1 MRNEQRRKIGTDVL
15 LKHGWTMPDISFFI
29 SFGAGILSFL
39 SPCVLPLVPVYLANL
54 AGASVLDS
62 STGMGYRAPLFHTLV
77 FVAGFAIVFTALGAA
92 AGLTGFAIGAH
103 LEILHRIAGGLLVFF
118 GLFLIAS
125 LKIPWLNY
133 EKRINHTFSKK
144 IGYSRSF
151 LIGAAFSLGWTPCI
165 GPILG
170 GVLTLAATME
180 AAWQGAYLLAAYSV
194 GLGLPF
200 IIISLAAAPINSRL
214 KRFQRYT
221 PLVSLTGGLL
231 LILVG
236 ALIYFD
242 RLTWLIL

>member
-1 MRNEQRRKIGTDVL
+1 MSEISL
-15 LKHGWTMPDISFFI
+15 LIA
-29 SFGAGILSFL
+29 FGAGILSFL

-54 AGASVLDS
+54 AGVSVLDRKAGVGFR
-62 STGMGYRAPLFHTLV
+62 TPLFHTLV
-77 FVAGFAIVFTALGAA
+77 FVAGFGIVFAALGAA

-103 LEILHRIAGGLLVFF
+103 LETLHRIAGGLLVFF

-133 EKRINHTFSKK
+133 EKRLHHASAGG

-170 GVLTLAATME
+170 GVLTLAANSET
-180 AAWQGAYLLAAYSV
+180 AWHGAYLLTIYSA

-200 IIISLAAAPINSRL
+200 VVISLAIGPISSHLR
-214 KRFQRYT
+214 RFSCYT
-221 PLVSLTGGLL
+221 PLISLIGGLL

-236 ALIYFD
+236 ALIFFD
-242 RLTWLIL
+242 RLAWLILQ

>member
-1 MRNEQRRKIGTDVL
+1 MSE
-15 LKHGWTMPDISFFI
+15 ISVFI
-29 SFGAGILSFL
+29 AFGAGIVSFL

-54 AGASVLDS
+54 AGVSALDANK
-62 STGMGYRAPLFHTLV
+62 GIGFGAPFFHTLL
-77 FVAGFAIVFTALGAA
+77 FIAGLATVFTALGAI

-103 LEILHRIAGGLLVFF
+103 LEMLYRIAGGLLVLF
-118 GLFLIAS
+118 GIFLLAS

-133 EKRINHTFSKK
+133 EKRVHHAFGGG

-170 GVLTLAATME
+170 GVLTLAAHSET
-180 AAWQGAYLLAAYSV
+180 AWQGAYLLAGYSA

-200 IIISLAAAPINSRL
+200 VIISLAIGPISSHL
-214 KRFQRYT
+214 KRFSHYT
-221 PLVSLTGGLL
+221 PLVSLIGGLL

-236 ALIYFD
+236 ALLFFD
-242 RLTWLIL
+242 RLAWLIL